1 MIKDIADRIADR
13 VRWGYLAAF
22 TLLLISYIISYFS
35 AQKLMQQSRLA
46 NHTNEVIHDLDNVIS
61 FVTGSESAFRGYII
75 NNKDVFLSR
84 YYLNRDHADSTFKRV
99 KQLTIDNPAQQKN
112 LDTLKELLDN
122 KFRLIDSDIL
132 AFSKTHAISADILEE
147 NDDRIF
153 RTLKIENFVHKIEN
167 EERKLWT
174 TRYGQVAKY
183 STIIKGF
190 NIISLIMAILLTIYS
205 IITFTKENKAKR
217 EARKKA
223 DAYQEQLKLRIDE
236 LAALNLELI
245 ELKNMEKF
253 VATGRISRTI
263 AHEVR
268 NPLTNIN
275 LAAEQLRSEIPLNDD
290 AKILFDMISRNSN
303 RINQLISDLLNSTR
317 ITELNHE
324 KSSINRLVDSSL
336 QLAEDRIN
344 LKQIKVVKDYDP
356 DICDIMV
363 DPEKIKIAF
372 LNIIV
377 NAIEAMNDGGEL
389 YITTQTKNN
398 KCITTIRDNGRGIAK
413 EDVGRLFEPYF
424 TTKEK
429 GTGLGLTNTQNII
442 LSHNASINAE
452 SEQGKGTTFT
462 IAFDF
467 A

>member
-35 AQKLMQQSRLA
+35 AQKLMQQSMLA
-46 NHTNEVIHDLDNVIS
+46 THTKEVLHDLDNVVS
-61 FVTGSESAFRGYII
+61 FVTGSESAVRGYII
-75 NNKDVFLSR
+75 NNKSIFLSR
-84 YYLNRDHADSTFKRV
+84 YYISREHADSTFKRV
-99 KQLTIDNPAQQKN
+99 RQLTIVNPAQQKN

-122 KFRLIDSDIL
+122 KFRLIDNDISI
-132 AFSKTHAISADILEE
+132 FTKTHTISPGILEE
-147 NDDRIF
+147 NNERIF
-153 RTLKIENFVHKIEN
+153 RMLKIENFVHKIEN
-167 EERKLWT
+167 EERKLWM
-174 TRYGQVAKY
+174 TRYGEVAKY
-183 STIIKGF
+183 SAIIRGF
-190 NIISLIMAILLTIYS
+190 NVISLIMAILLTIYS
-205 IITFTKENKAKR
+205 LITFTKENKAKR

-223 DAYQEQLKLRIDE
+223 DAYHEQLKLRIDE

-245 ELKNMEKF
+245 ELRNMEKF
-253 VATGRISRTI
+253 AATGRISRTI

-275 LAAEQLRSEIPLNDD
+275 LAAEQLRTEIPLNDD
-290 AKILFDMISRNSN
+290 TAILFDMISRNSN

-324 KSSINRLVDSSL
+324 KSSINSLIDSSL

-344 LKQIKVVKDYDP
+344 LKQIKVVKDYDFT
-356 DICDIMV
+356 ICDIMV

-377 NAIEAMNDGGEL
+377 NAIEAMNDEGVL
-389 YITTQTKNN
+389 HITTQTKNG
-398 KCITTIRDNGRGIAK
+398 KCVTIIRDNGKGMTKA
-413 EDVGRLFEPYF
+413 DVGRLFEPYF

-442 LSHNASINAE
+442 LSHNASITVE
-452 SEQGKGTTFT
+452 SEIEKGTAFT
-462 IAFDF
+462 ITFDF